1 MILIFVAILFV
12 KRTYSNSVVCGLLTN
27 VNVAHLFFTKQIST
41 YLVLYKNFDIM
52 SLMLL

>member
-12 KRTYSNSVVCGLLTN
+12 KRTYSNSVVCGLLT
-27 VNVAHLFFTKQIST
+27 NVAHLFFTKQIST